1 MSKRYYRISLLIT
14 AAVLLTAGAS
24 VAAQRGKAVRGEPI
38 MITSNRMEADKLGD
52 KVTFTGNVT
61 LKKEGMTLSSDSMVV
76 YYDAGSKGIREI
88 QAHGNVVVRKEGRVA
103 LSNDASYFSRE
114 EKIILTGEARII
126 ENESQIGG
134 DRIILFL
141 HDDRSIVEG
150 GKVLLYQDKQE
161 NPPATKQR
169 K

>member
-1 MSKRYYRISLLIT
+1 MSKRYCRISLLIT

-24 VAAQRGKAVRGEPI
+24 AAAQRGKSARGEPI
-38 MITSNRMEADKLGD
+38 VINSSRMEADKLGD

-61 LKKEGMTLSSDSMVV
+61 LKKEGMTLSSDVMVV
-76 YYDAGSKGIREI
+76 FYDAGSKDIKEI

-134 DRIILFL
+134 ERIILFL
-141 HDDRSIVEG
+141 RDDRSIVEG
-150 GKVLLYQDKQE
+150 GKVLLYQDNQE
-161 NPPATKQR
+161 NPPATRQR